1 MTPSTRLGRS
11 ASEETCV
18 HAGQTEVQTATCLGY
33 VTHIMD
39 HVVVCMCVGLPIV
52 SGSIVVGHPVSYPIQ
67 TQTSAQRGMVVI
79 NQVFFLYLI
88 PVFLFST
95 CVFSLNS
102 WFNWLSYCG
111 LRIRRLGGGHTFH
124 TLMWFFTTAAVCT
137 NWSTLPFK
145 K

>member
-1 MTPSTRLGRS
+1 
-11 ASEETCV
+11 
-18 HAGQTEVQTATCLGY
+18 
-33 VTHIMD
+33 MD

-111 LRIRRLGGGHTFH
+111 LRIRRLGGGTHVSYFNVIFYDSSSLHELEYITI
-124 TLMWFFTTAAVCT
+124 
-137 NWSTLPFK
+137 
-145 K
+145 